1 MQKIFLPKAKEAL
14 LCKVGVQV
22 IVLRIQSH
30 VHFDVQVAVIML
42 ETNGEI
48 VTSFFLF
55 FLFFSYVRDSILT
68 NNVRS

>member
-14 LCKVGVQV
+14 LCKMGVQV

-48 VTSFFLF
+48 AFIFYFF
-55 FLFFSYVRDSILT
+55 FFSLCQ
-68 NNVRS
+68 

>member
-48 VTSFFLF
+48 AFIFY
-55 FLFFSYVRDSILT
+55 FLFFSLCQ
-68 NNVRS
+68 